1 MASPSKNVASSI
13 AAFAAAVTLAGC
25 PRPRS
30 DPAPT
35 AAATPASAVVER
47 GRKLAEAVDRVF
59 AVIYSASEATRSGA
73 DKAQLAEEIL
83 NLTAANTY
91 LG

>member
-1 MASPSKNVASSI
+1 M
-13 AAFAAAVTLAGC
+13 
-25 PRPRS
+25 
-30 DPAPT
+30 
-35 AAATPASAVVER
+35 ER

-59 AVIYSASEATRSGA
+59 AVINSASEATRSGA
-73 DKAQLAEEIL
+73 GKAQLAEEIL